1 LLRRDPVH
9 PGARHLG
16 AAGRRGDRRVPP
28 RHVREAGLLR
38 PDQVPA
44 PARVADRQA
53 ARLGGGGAES
63 QGRRH
68 DGQEGAAG
76 LPGRARHGADHDRR
90 LRQQDVL
97 SPGPRPVLSR
107 AAVALDGERQAL
119 QPARRREGQAP
130 PEGSELRAPARA
142 LGDHARIRVHVQ
154 ERRGG
159 QAAAR
164 AGRLQR
170 RPPGARLGH
179 AQQSRAEARAVGRG
193 LHRPRVHRRSRQPHR
208 VPLQLVGQ
216 LVQRGEGAAAGR
228 AGPRERREEAQG
240 PGRADAGH
248 LLRGRRPREARRLL
262 HARRGPPRPA
272 RALPHRRAD
281 VLLELV
287 AGNGQMSAPGGW
299 RARAGTPFSTE
310 KQPVRAARGM
320 VVTNHPLASAAGAEM
335 LAGGGNAVD
344 AAIAALFALTVVE
357 PMMVGIF
364 GAGHAQVYLAGR
376 VHTAIDG
383 YTTEPAAARPDM
395 YRPVSDSWP
404 DYMEAVG
411 RENSV
416 GPKSVGV
423 PGNLAAWC
431 EMLARFGT
439 FDLATVMAPAIR
451 HAEHGFR
458 VTGYLAEC
466 LAEAA
471 PDLASFPASARVF
484 LPGGAPLR
492 KGERLV
498 QADYAATLRTIA
510 KDGPPLLYG
519 GALGRRV
526 ADYMA
531 QSGGLITLDD
541 LTRYRTVE
549 RAPVRGTYR
558 GFEIVGCPPPTGGGV
573 HLLQI
578 LNVLEGYDVAGLGFG
593 TVDGIHLLAEA
604 LKIAFADRA
613 AATGD
618 PAFVDV
624 PVARLIAKD

>member
-1 LLRRDPVH
+1 
-9 PGARHLG
+9 
-16 AAGRRGDRRVPP
+16 
-28 RHVREAGLLR
+28 
-38 PDQVPA
+38 
-44 PARVADRQA
+44 
-53 ARLGGGGAES
+53 
-63 QGRRH
+63 
-68 DGQEGAAG
+68 
-76 LPGRARHGADHDRR
+76 
-90 LRQQDVL
+90 
-97 SPGPRPVLSR
+97 
-107 AAVALDGERQAL
+107 
-119 QPARRREGQAP
+119 
-130 PEGSELRAPARA
+130 
-142 LGDHARIRVHVQ
+142 
-154 ERRGG
+154 
-159 QAAAR
+159 
-164 AGRLQR
+164 
-170 RPPGARLGH
+170 
-179 AQQSRAEARAVGRG
+179 
-193 LHRPRVHRRSRQPHR
+193 
-208 VPLQLVGQ
+208 
-216 LVQRGEGAAAGR
+216 
-228 AGPRERREEAQG
+228 
-240 PGRADAGH
+240 
-248 LLRGRRPREARRLL
+248 
-262 HARRGPPRPA
+262 
-272 RALPHRRAD
+272 
-281 VLLELV
+281 
-287 AGNGQMSAPGGW
+287 MSAPGGW
-299 RARAGTPFSTE
+299 RARAGTHFSTE

-364 GAGHAQVYLAGR
+364 GAGHAQLYLAGR

-383 YTTEPAAARPDM
+383 YTTAPAAARPDI
-395 YRPVSDSWP
+395 YRPVSDTWP
-404 DYMEAVG
+404 DYMEAAG

-498 QADYAATLRTIA
+498 QADYAATLRAIA

-531 QSGGLITLDD
+531 QAGGLITLDD
-541 LTRYRTVE
+541 LVRYRTVE
-549 RAPVRGTYR
+549 RAPVRGSYR
-558 GFEIVGCPPPTGGGV
+558 GFEVVGCPPPTGGGV
-573 HLLQI
+573 HLIQI

-624 PVARLIAKD
+624 PVARLIAKDYAAARRADIDPGKATAFNPGVVPAGSAHTTHLTVADGDGNVVAATQTINSLFGSRVVVPDTGMLLNNTMYIFDPHPGHAMSVVPGKRMTSSMAPTIVLRDGRPALALGLPGGARIFTSVLQALVNVIDHGMSLQEAVEAPRMWTQGQELEVESAIGDDVRAGLAARGHRVVPLAHVAGGMGAIAFEPDGTLTGASCWRADGTPIGLGGGYARSGIRFWPGRAG